1 MRHSRL
7 HDLHRVRGR
16 ARQHSADCDHEDRS
30 QHGFDVRALP
40 YAQTGPTRMDLDFAT
55 VFKKSG
61 PWQYNHDQS
70 RVCAD
75 EEQALPRL
83 LRLSVLRFSQ
93 THPFSNTLH
102 KQPFRPSPPPPHPP
116 PSLDGREGI
125 AASRAFKEGEDH
137 SGSRS
142 SSPYQIDGEK
152 ATKIKRS
159 SGECVSHHPPHPRP
173 PTPHCAQQPVHTL
186 PFWASVGGG
195 DGVVGGRDR

>member
-1 MRHSRL
+1 MRHPRL

-83 LRLSVLRFSQ
+83 LRLSLLSFSQ
-93 THPFSNTLH
+93 RPVFSTNYPIISH
-102 KQPFRPSPPPPHPP
+102 NHPPPPFPP
-116 PSLDGREGI
+116 PSLSMEGKGLRADNVESSRFRI
-125 AASRAFKEGEDH
+125 AVPF
-137 SGSRS
+137 
-142 SSPYQIDGEK
+142 
-152 ATKIKRS
+152 
-159 SGECVSHHPPHPRP
+159 P
-173 PTPHCAQQPVHTL
+173 PTV
-186 PFWASVGGG
+186 
-195 DGVVGGRDR
+195 

>member
-1 MRHSRL
+1 
-7 HDLHRVRGR
+7 
-16 ARQHSADCDHEDRS
+16 
-30 QHGFDVRALP
+30 
-40 YAQTGPTRMDLDFAT
+40 MDLDFAT

-93 THPFSNTLH
+93 THPFFNTLH

-137 SGSRS
+137 SGSGS

-173 PTPHCAQQPVHTL
+173 PHHTARNNRCTPYHFGHR
-186 PFWASVGGG
+186 WGE
-195 DGVVGGRDR
+195 VVVFLVAVIVDRVDDKVRRRPQRGLNQIEAEHPETPPPHRRKMQSNAF